1 MERVTVGA
9 RNPIIAITVMTDS
22 DVDMEANP
30 SSLFISTSDSSTLG
44 LRDDELDP
52 LTRQMQWYS
61 ARKDWLRKIKDDTD
75 VSWCELLES
84 VLLTLTAKLASST
97 LKSKVIGPLT
107 YQEAEDIVSGF
118 SGQQLNKW
126 KEATQ
131 KGVEKD
137 DWIDLIKIL
146 VRPFQTVHT
155 SLFVL
160 KKCNSKAQKSKTAE
174 CSPRRPGGTSCVS
187 FFSIASSYDTH
198 ISLTA
203 YHGVE
208 NGTFV
213 HKSVVVLVIKFVL

>member
-1 MERVTVGA
+1 
-9 RNPIIAITVMTDS
+9 MTDG
-22 DVDMEANP
+22 DVDMQANS

-107 YQEAEDIVSGF
+107 YQEAEDLVSGF
-118 SGQQLNKW
+118 SGEQLNKW

-137 DWIDLIKIL
+137 DWTDLINL
-146 VRPFQTVHT
+146 STCLSDCPEYSV
-155 SLFVL
+155 
-160 KKCNSKAQKSKTAE
+160 
-174 CSPRRPGGTSCVS
+174 CV
-187 FFSIASSYDTH
+187 
-198 ISLTA
+198 
-203 YHGVE
+203 
-208 NGTFV
+208 
-213 HKSVVVLVIKFVL
+213 